1 MKCTI
6 AKSDICSTKFLLSV
20 DGLVKMESYMED
32 FASKF
37 DPCYPIQEMKLIL
50 MILKHVTA
58 SRKERTLSSSSK
70 AES

>member
-20 DGLVKMESYMED
+20 DGLVKMESYMDD

-37 DPCYPIQEMKLIL
+37 DGVIL
-50 MILKHVTA
+50 D
-58 SRKERTLSSSSK
+58 RKWS
-70 AES
+70 